1 MAKFKKIYV
10 VMTILSGLLISAY
23 ADTLTIEPLYDMYT
37 DPDHSGS
44 HPATELW
51 VADYAPMNNHQR
63 IMIMFDLSAYMGQT
77 EDSSFLNLDR
87 FFGCPQGSPT
97 HTKIYEITES
107 WDESWPANVH
117 ISHGTSEWASYTF
130 SYNGWH
136 KIDITSLVNAWLNET
151 VTNYGLVIQALP
163 GNKWSK
169 FYSREASSSVRPYL
183 KLIRFT
189 GLEEEQSMEL
199 PRTFSLIKN
208 SPNPF
213 NQSTVISF
221 QLSDSG
227 RDTENQRSD
236 VSLCIYDIAG
246 QLVQTLVNGSI
257 TTSRSPITI
266 KWNGTDEQ
274 GNLVPSGIY
283 FYELKTSNGINEVK
297 KMILLR

>member
-10 VMTILSGLLISAY
+10 VMAILSGLLISAY

-63 IMIMFDLSAYMGQT
+63 IMIMFDLNAYMGQT
-77 EDSSFLNLDR
+77 VDSSFLNLDR

-117 ISHGTSEWASYTF
+117 ISHGSTEWASYTF

-136 KIDITSLVNAWLNET
+136 RIDITSLVNAWLNET

-169 FYSREASSSVRPYL
+169 FYSREASPSIRPYL

-189 GLEEEQSMEL
+189 EVEEEQSMEL
-199 PRTFSLIKN
+199 PKTFSLIKN

-213 NQSTVISF
+213 NTCTNIEYTLSTDCEVKLEIYNAVGKKVATLANQS
-221 QLSDSG
+221 Q
-227 RDTENQRSD
+227 N
-236 VSLCIYDIAG
+236 AG
-246 QLVQTLVNGSI
+246 HHRVQWQTRLTN
-257 TTSRSPITI
+257 
-266 KWNGTDEQ
+266 
-274 GNLVPSGIY
+274 GIY
-283 FYELKTSNGINEVK
+283 FLCIKAGEFSKVQ
-297 KMILLR
+297 KMIIMK